1 MIVIVYNK
9 TTNPSSNKSYVNN
22 MLKNLD
28 DISALFL
35 NLANMHSNK
44 I

>member
-1 MIVIVYNK
+1 MIMIVYNK
-9 TTNPSSNKSYVNN
+9 TTNPSSNQLYVNN
-22 MLKNLD
+22 VFRNLD

-35 NLANMHSNK
+35 NMANMHSNK